1 MSSTTTNDPHVDG
14 ATSNATAGTLLD
26 SQEGKQVSTL
36 PLVDH
41 YPEVGAVAASP
52 KSLDAAAVITADARR
67 VVVKSVV
74 IKTCE
79 ADDAHV
85 KETVMHYAL
94 TLMVCEAREARLEAV
109 AQAAATGS
117 VAAAA
122 AGHETIY

>member
-1 MSSTTTNDPHVDG
+1 M
-14 ATSNATAGTLLD
+14 
-26 SQEGKQVSTL
+26 
-36 PLVDH
+36 
-41 YPEVGAVAASP
+41 GAVAASP
-52 KSLDAAAVITADARR
+52 KSLDAAAVITADTRR

-122 AGHETIY
+122 AGHETIYLCAVSAPGGVIARRAMEVFDPATEVEHPCWPESCFTST

>member
-1 MSSTTTNDPHVDG
+1 M
-14 ATSNATAGTLLD
+14 
-26 SQEGKQVSTL
+26 
-36 PLVDH
+36 
-41 YPEVGAVAASP
+41 GAVAASP
-52 KSLDAAAVITADARR
+52 KSLDAAAVITADTRR

-122 AGHETIY
+122 AGHETIYLCAVSAPGGVIARRAMESFDPATEVEHPCWPESCFTST